1 MSQKFARLPST
12 DDDGTRYD
20 GHASLDLTE
29 TLSYGDF
36 RRKRDASSTASLID
50 GNNFSQETTTESL
63 DNSAPLR
70 KSVRQYSTLVWW
82 MLAMSTAIL
91 YSGYDSVI
99 LGTLNAVPAY
109 QRDFGDWMEDPE
121 DNTKWKWT
129 IPAIWLSL
137 WDGIGPLG
145 QIAGT
150 VLGGWLLDRKGRR
163 FCLLLGSMIGALA
176 VLILFLANMPADK
189 KWRRIMILIGK
200 VIQGLGLGII
210 KVETFTYM
218 SEVIPVS
225 LKGAIMSLIPTFT
238 LFGQLIG
245 AIVIFAV
252 SKDDRS
258 LSYMIALGSQWALA
272 LPPFLLAFFMPE
284 SPAYLLKNR
293 NTHGA
298 LASFTRLLG
307 PKNNPMSALHTME
320 ATLDEEAKNSAKV
333 SYMECF
339 NAANRRRTFIIIF
352 ASCIEFFFGLA
363 LLSNVSYFLQQ
374 LGMEASKSI
383 LFLIAGIV
391 IGLIANACSAR
402 TVSHIG
408 RRKLTVTTLFITAG
422 LWTVMGFA
430 GIKQLSFTPWLA
442 GGLCTVI
449 VVTCG
454 LGCWP
459 ASYAIIG
466 ETSSLRLRPKS
477 QAIGSLANNISGIA
491 MNFALPYLYN
501 PDAAKLGA
509 KTGFLFTVLSTTG
522 AVMTYFFVP
531 ELKGRSALEIDH
543 LFEKGIKARGSSN
556 WRDPHEEI
564 PLGDA

>member
-1 MSQKFARLPST
+1 MSPKFARLPSI
-12 DDDGTRYD
+12 DDDVTSYHGRT
-20 GHASLDLTE
+20 SLDHIEMLP
-29 TLSYGDF
+29 SGDS
-36 RRKRDASSTASLID
+36 RREGDALSTASLIER
-50 GNNFSQETTTESL
+50 NKSNQETTIEPE

-91 YSGYDSVI
+91 YGGYDSVI

-109 QRDFGDWMEDPE
+109 QRDFGDWMMDPE
-121 DNTKWKWT
+121 DNTTWKWN

-150 VLGGWLLDRKGRR
+150 VLGGWLLDRMGRR
-163 FCLLLGSMIGALA
+163 FCLLLGSIIGALA
-176 VLILFLANMPADK
+176 VLTLFLANMPAEK

-200 VIQGLGLGII
+200 VIQGFGLGII

-225 LKGAIMSLIPTFT
+225 LKGAVMSLVPTFT
-238 LFGQLIG
+238 LLGQLIG
-245 AIVIFAV
+245 AIVIFVV

-272 LPPFLLAFFMPE
+272 LPPFILAFFMPE
-284 SPAYLLKNR
+284 SPAYLLKR
-293 NTHGA
+293 QNTHGA
-298 LASFTRLLG
+298 LTSFTRLLG
-307 PKNNPMSALHTME
+307 YKNNPISALHKMEITME
-320 ATLDEEAKNSAKV
+320 EEARNSAKV
-333 SYMECF
+333 SYIDCF
-339 NAANRRRTFIIIF
+339 NAGNRRRTFIIIF
-352 ASCIEFFFGLA
+352 ASCIEFFFGLS
-363 LLSNVSYFLQQ
+363 LLSSVSYFLQQ
-374 LGMEASKSI
+374 LGMEPSKSI

-391 IGLIANACSAR
+391 IGLIANACSAW

-430 GIKQLSFTPWLA
+430 GIKQLKFTPWLA
-442 GGLCTVI
+442 GGLCTTI

-466 ETSSLRLRPKS
+466 ETSSLRLRSKS
-477 QAIGSLANNISGIA
+477 QAIGNLANNISGIV
-491 MNFALPYLYN
+491 MNFTLPYLYN
-501 PDAAKLGA
+501 PDAANLGA

-522 AVMTYFFVP
+522 AVMTYLIVP

-543 LFEKGIKARGSSN
+543 LFEKGVNSRGSSN
-556 WRDPHEEI
+556 WRDPHGEI
-564 PLGDA
+564 PSGDA